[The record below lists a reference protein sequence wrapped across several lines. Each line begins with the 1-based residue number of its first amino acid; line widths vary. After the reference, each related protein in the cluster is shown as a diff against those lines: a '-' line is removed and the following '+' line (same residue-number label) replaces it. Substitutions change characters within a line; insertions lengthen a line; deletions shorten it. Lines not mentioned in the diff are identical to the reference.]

1 LLILLLIGCNS
12 KVGLAPDDPFT
23 KNVDV
28 NSLSKSANPIH
39 KIPEIIYRNG
49 YLEFASEEV
58 FKKYY
63 ESELPLPDEIDRQF
77 TSMMDVYREVM
88 RAYEG
93 VFSKFEME
101 PRAKIDKYLPF
112 TSSLMIAKDYDAN
125 FARLLI
131 KYEGSIRLVDDG
143 EGGHLVK
150 HRALGD
156 RAAELCNAQGIV
168 KVGNII
174 RQFGDDYYK
183 AILDGDASKIANLN
197 QFTSTSQVERIF
209 VSPVI
214 YNGRPMDAAGR
225 VIPLNECTN
234 SNGNNRTIM
243 NEVMVNNQN
252 EFARGGFHYRVEMY
266 ARYRP
271 LGVFAFRPKQ
281 TCQLSINSG
290 TFTSNW
296 LQGFGPQGYPNGF
309 TNYGS
314 FFFNDLNVPINQTTR
329 LSGSGFPFTC
339 SDFTPVDPFV
349 AERSCCGSPPV
360 ENFSEKK
367 VTFAISSDIFGTP
380 TVINA
385 TFNISGRGGTGCI
398 MSR

>member
-1 LLILLLIGCNS
+1 
-12 KVGLAPDDPFT
+12 
-23 KNVDV
+23 
-28 NSLSKSANPIH
+28 
-39 KIPEIIYRNG
+39 
-49 YLEFASEEV
+49 LEFASEEV

-63 ESELPLPDEIDRQF
+63 ESELPLPEYIDQEF
-77 TSMMDVYREVM
+77 TSMFDIYQEVM
-88 RAYEG
+88 RAYMA
-93 VFSKFEME
+93 VFSRFEAE
-101 PRAKIDKYLPF
+101 PREKIDKYLPYK
-112 TSSLMIAKDYDAN
+112 SSLMIAKDYDSN
-125 FARLLI
+125 FAKLLT

-156 RAAELCNAQGIV
+156 GAAQLCNSQGIV

-174 RQFGDDYYK
+174 RQFGDDYYR
-183 AILDGDASKIANLN
+183 AILDGDANKIAILS
-197 QFTSTSQVERIF
+197 QFISTNQVERIF
-209 VSPVI
+209 VSPVT

-266 ARYRP
+266 SRYRP
-271 LGVFAFRPKQ
+271 LGVFAFRPKE

-296 LQGFGPQGYPNGF
+296 LQVYRAEGYPTGF
-309 TNYGS
+309 VNYGT
-314 FFFNDLNVPINQTTR
+314 FFFNNINVPINQTTR
-329 LSGSGFPFTC
+329 LGTFGC
-339 SDFTPVDPFV
+339 SDFSPYDPFIG
-349 AERSCCGSPPV
+349 ERSCCGSPPR
-360 ENFSEKK
+360 ENFPEKK

-380 TVINA
+380 TVTTA
-385 TFNISGRGGTGCI
+385 TFDISGRGGTGCI